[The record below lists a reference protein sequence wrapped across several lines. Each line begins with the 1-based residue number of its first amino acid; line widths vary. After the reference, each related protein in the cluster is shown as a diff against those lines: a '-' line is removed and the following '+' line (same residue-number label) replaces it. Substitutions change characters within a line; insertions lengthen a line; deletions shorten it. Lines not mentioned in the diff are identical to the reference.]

1 MMDYPI
7 VFIPGLFGSLG
18 DDVIKGT
25 GDFSFGFAE
34 KIYRPFIEILNS
46 MGYTEN
52 INLFI
57 SYYDW
62 KKSVLESVDK
72 YLFPDVEKVK
82 QRTGTDKVILIGHS
96 LGGLLGRA
104 YMNYFNPITVDK
116 LIMIGTPN
124 LGTVNAYYFWSGGKV
139 PYSKLEDDILYN
151 GLKIGFIL
159 YYYIFKKIN
168 YIEALRNIFPIVKDL
183 LPSYNYGNYLFYE
196 KSGMGKEIPI
206 ENMSVNNSFLNGLE
220 KRPMDPNRLFIV
232 SGKGVYTNQE
242 FLVDVNKKEK
252 VKWKDGKPIKA
263 YKTNYGDGTVT
274 TLSTLGYLGG
284 NNLVLEG
291 NHTDILYNSKDY
303 LSSILRKPLVKGIKE
318 EKVENVYVIFAYN
331 CEKINIKTPIFN
343 EISSKNINIVD
354 NRVQAISLGNNSFWI
369 MVLGDKN
376 LEVELT
382 VKPIKKTKPRIY
394 YSSNSNFITV
404 SISLGEG

>member
-7 VFIPGLFGSLG
+7 VFVPGLFGSLG

-159 YYYIFKKIN
+159 YYYIFKKIK
-168 YIEALRNIFPIVKDL
+168 IV
-183 LPSYNYGNYLFYE
+183 
-196 KSGMGKEIPI
+196 
-206 ENMSVNNSFLNGLE
+206 
-220 KRPMDPNRLFIV
+220 
-232 SGKGVYTNQE
+232 
-242 FLVDVNKKEK
+242 
-252 VKWKDGKPIKA
+252 
-263 YKTNYGDGTVT
+263 
-274 TLSTLGYLGG
+274 
-284 NNLVLEG
+284 
-291 NHTDILYNSKDY
+291 
-303 LSSILRKPLVKGIKE
+303 
-318 EKVENVYVIFAYN
+318 
-331 CEKINIKTPIFN
+331 
-343 EISSKNINIVD
+343 
-354 NRVQAISLGNNSFWI
+354 
-369 MVLGDKN
+369 
-376 LEVELT
+376 
-382 VKPIKKTKPRIY
+382 
-394 YSSNSNFITV
+394 
-404 SISLGEG
+404 